1 MNTILT
7 YSIVSIMM
15 HAELLW
21 NPLVTTAY
29 DNGMC
34 VTVDEVAPIINQLG
48 IGKAA
53 GCDSLCSE
61 SLKHADGRLYIL
73 LSMLFTVVFSHG
85 IVPDTIIIPIV
96 KNKCGDV
103 TDKNNY
109 RPIATANVLSKCLE
123 LFISSKAFDRVNHWT
138 LFSKL
143 INKGVPL
150 YIVRLLCMWYRRQH
164 MQAKWGCSITPPFC
178 VSNGCKQGGIN
189 PCVI

>member
-34 VTVDEVAPIINQLG
+34 VTVDEVAPIISQLG
-48 IGKAA
+48 IGTAA
-53 GCDSLCSE
+53 GCDSLCSD

-85 IVPDTIIIPIV
+85 IVPDTMIIPIV
-96 KNKCGDV
+96 KHKCGDV

-109 RPIATANVLSKCLE
+109 RPIATAIVLSKCLE
-123 LFISSKAFDRVNHWT
+123 MLILKRCIKYLNTTDNQFGFKENHST
-138 LFSKL
+138 DMC
-143 INKGVPL
+143 V
-150 YIVRLLCMWYRRQH
+150 YLL
-164 MQAKWGCSITPPFC
+164 K
-178 VSNGCKQGGIN
+178 
-189 PCVI
+189 